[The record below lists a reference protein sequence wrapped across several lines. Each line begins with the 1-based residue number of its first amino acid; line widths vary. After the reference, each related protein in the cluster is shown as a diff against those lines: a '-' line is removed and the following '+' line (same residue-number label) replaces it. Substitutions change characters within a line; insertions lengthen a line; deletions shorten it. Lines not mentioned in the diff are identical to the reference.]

1 MASISNDV
9 GGVRRILF
17 FDENGV
23 RRTLRLGRCNR
34 RHAETVRSHVE
45 HIVSSK
51 TLRAAVPP
59 ETASWLAELDDTF
72 IDRLANVGLV
82 PRRESATLGPWV
94 EKYIAGRTDLKPASL
109 VKLRQTQSLLLS
121 QFDSDTPLR
130 NINFDQAADWRQ
142 ATLAKGLSEA
152 TVRLHCRNVKAIF
165 NAAVKRDLI
174 GKSPVENLVSSSVS
188 ADNTRYVTPEEAQ
201 RIIDAC
207 PSKQWAL
214 LFGLA
219 RYAGLRTPSETH
231 TLTWKNVDL
240 ARGRMTVKSPK
251 TERHLGHE
259 ERVVPIT
266 PKLAAL
272 LWAAYEEADSGQ
284 ILVVTLSKNNM
295 ARKLQDI
302 IQDAGVAEWDGLYQN
317 LRRSCEIEWAQ
328 TFPQFAVSK
337 WIGHSITVSGRH
349 YANMVPDEL
358 FERMAG
364 GGCVAQK
371 AAQQTSE
378 TTCNEEK
385 TQNSEPPENASNP
398 EESLVSCDSGNP
410 GDGIRTHDQGIMSPR
425 L

>member
-1 MASISNDV
+1 M
-9 GGVRRILF
+9 
-17 FDENGV
+17 
-23 RRTLRLGRCNR
+23 
-34 RHAETVRSHVE
+34 
-45 HIVSSK
+45 
-51 TLRAAVPP
+51 PP
-59 ETASWLAELDDTF
+59 ETASWLAELDDSF

-82 PRRESATLGPWV
+82 PHRESAMLGPWL
-94 EKYIAGRTDLKPASL
+94 EKYIAGRTDLKPASV
-109 VKLRQTQSLLLS
+109 VKLRQTQASLL
-121 QFDSDTPLR
+121 QKFASDTPLR
-130 NINFDQAADWRQ
+130 SITFDQAADWRL
-142 ATLAKGLSEA
+142 TLVAKRLSEA

-165 NAAVKRDLI
+165 NEALKRGLI
-174 GKSPVENLVSSSVS
+174 TKSPMENLVSGSVS
-188 ADNTRYVTPEEAQ
+188 SNNTRYVTPEEAQ
-201 RIIDAC
+201 RIVDAC

-231 TLTWKNVDL
+231 TLTWQNVDL
-240 ARGRMTVKSPK
+240 ARGRMNVKSPK
-251 TERHLGHE
+251 TERHRGHE
-259 ERVVPIT
+259 ERIVPIS

-272 LWAAYEEADSGQ
+272 LWAAYEEAEPGQ
-284 ILVVTLSKNNM
+284 VQVITISKNNI

-302 IQDAGVAEWDGLYQN
+302 IEDAVVPEWHGLFQN

-337 WIGHSITVSGRH
+337 WIGHSIAVSGKH

-358 FERMAG
+358 FERMAR

-385 TQNSEPPENASNP
+385 TQNSETTESALNP

-410 GDGIRTHDQGIMSPR
+410 GGGIRTHDQGIMSPR